1 MLGDSFIIYML
12 FAILLLILLLPVVS
26 RRIERNLE
34 ILFLIMS
41 ILASII
47 SGSFGYQTFSEAL
60 IAPLFI
66 HEIPIGIFQ
75 IVLIAGIIF
84 TKYMPDI
91 EKIMKNLEKRFGM
104 PFIFALLIFLMGIG
118 SGIISAIVASL
129 IIAEVSRV
137 FPIER
142 KIKNFALVISAFS
155 IGFGASLTPLGEPLS
170 TILVLKLSGPP
181 YYADFFFPFK
191 ILALY
196 ILPLI
201 FVLSIISYYFLKR
214 AGSYKVE
221 EYLKRPTYRDSLIRA
236 LKIYIF
242 VFSLTLLGS
251 SFTVIVEKYIIGL
264 SPTLMYL
271 FGASSSFLDNAT
283 VAAAIISPQMSV
295 FQIKSFLIS
304 LLISGGFL
312 IPGNVPNIVIAHTH
326 NISFKEWAKL
336 ALPIGIPILI
346 AMFFMVTI

>member
-1 MLGDSFIIYML
+1 MLLAM
-12 FAILLLILLLPVVS
+12 LLLILLLPVVS
-26 RRIERNLE
+26 RKIERNLE
-34 ILFLIMS
+34 IFFLIMG

-47 SGSFGYQTFSEAL
+47 SGSFSYQILNEAFT
-60 IAPLFI
+60 APLFI
-66 HEIPIGIFQ
+66 HGIPIGIFQ
-75 IVLIAGIIF
+75 VVLIAGIIF
-84 TKYMPDI
+84 TRYMPDI
-91 EKIMKNLEKRFGM
+91 EKRMKNLEKRFGI
-104 PFIFALLIFLMGIG
+104 PFVFALLIFLMGIG
-118 SGIISAIVASL
+118 SSIISAIVASL

-142 KIKNFALVISAFS
+142 KIKNLGIVFSAFS
-155 IGFGASLTPLGEPLS
+155 IGLGASLTPLGEPLS

-191 ILALY
+191 ILSLY

-201 FVLSIISYYFLKR
+201 VMLSIISYYFLKR
-214 AGSYKVE
+214 ARPYKVE

-283 VAAAIISPQMSV
+283 LTAAIIAPQMSV
-295 FQIKSFLIS
+295 FQIKSFLVS

-312 IPGNVPNIVIAHTH
+312 IPGNVPNIVIAYTH

-336 ALPIGIPILI
+336 ALPIGIPIFF
-346 AMFFMVTI
+346 AMFIVLNI